1 LFFLLAELVQ
11 ALQTIALEGEKH
23 IVRTRPRTCTLGL
36 VDADFQDAFLIFSSE
51 RVRPGVIP
59 SESVIFMYR
68 CHYPEREY
76 DEVMRNCRVL
86 VCLRAFPR

>member
-1 LFFLLAELVQ
+1 
-11 ALQTIALEGEKH
+11 
-23 IVRTRPRTCTLGL
+23 
-36 VDADFQDAFLIFSSE
+36 
-51 RVRPGVIP
+51 
-59 SESVIFMYR
+59 MYR